1 MPEADPW
8 GNAGRPTSAPTRRGV
23 PALSRSHSGSGCCG
37 DNEEGSHQAREDLLY
52 WSKEL
57 MAMAWVTLTPLCR
70 TGTGWLG
77 WAFSS
82 HGPLDRGS

>member
-8 GNAGRPTSAPTRRGV
+8 GNAGRPASAPTRRGV

-37 DNEEGSHQAREDLLY
+37 DNEEGSHQAREDLLC
-52 WSKEL
+52 WSEEL
-57 MAMAWVTLTPLCR
+57 TAVAWVTLTPLYR
-70 TGTGWLG
+70 TGTGWPG

-82 HGPLDRGS
+82 RGPLDRGS